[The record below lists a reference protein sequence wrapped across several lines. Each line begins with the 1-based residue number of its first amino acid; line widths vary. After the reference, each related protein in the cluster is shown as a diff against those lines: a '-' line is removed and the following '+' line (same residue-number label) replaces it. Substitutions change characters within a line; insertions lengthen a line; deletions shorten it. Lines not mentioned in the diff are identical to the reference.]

1 MELFPER
8 YCRRLGLGRSAVA
21 SQILNRPDAAEA
33 LAELCGETVAKAE
46 ETERTAKK
54 ERVVLFNGDVH
65 DGHWLFG
72 RKHGPGAYDFVS
84 GAKYEGKWQSGKMV
98 GIGWYTKDGKRNLVD
113 NRKKS

>member
-1 MELFPER
+1 MKKTDLQT
-8 YCRRLGLGRSAVA
+8 SDVK
-21 SQILNRPDAAEA
+21 Q
-33 LAELCGETVAKAE
+33 LATGFQFVEGPIW
-46 ETERTAKK
+46 
-54 ERVVLFNGDVH
+54 DH

-84 GAKYEGKWQSGKMV
+84 GAKYEGKWSSGKMV